1 MRTYGM
7 ADKSSGWMA
16 RAKAAAKNLL
26 VGADEIQEARD
37 LDSGFGG
44 YDGVTVSMLLGS
56 GKKAARSRVQI
67 FQKYHWMAGD
77 PIISTALRLHVTQ
90 ALGGHETTGDTVFI
104 ETKPDF
110 ENTPEGK
117 IADEIKAELLPIFNR
132 IAHGIAFNGAAF
144 GDAYG
149 RVYTKEKVG
158 IVDVYTDEMVYPPLV
173 QPYERGNKTMGYVVS
188 TGEKFN
194 VKMTTQ
200 QIARLKMP
208 RMLYLPQMRV
218 IEKAVKMSLET
229 DDIDELPLLPALVG
243 GSFLDSAEESYDNL
257 LSAISGVVGQRLLSS
272 IDENIISANFQ
283 DTTLEQRKEFKDS
296 LVGMLKASKA
306 RAEEAIKNNKPVTE
320 RIYHI
325 MPTFNEKQLTN
336 VVQFQGTSGSQSFSV
351 EDVMF
356 HAKMLAGALGIDLA
370 MLGFSDILS
379 GGLGDGGFFRMSA
392 QSAERSRIIRTALQD
407 FFYDLIDLHTLAK
420 YGWVFEAKDRPFSIN
435 FYGSISALEN
445 EKAASTERAM
455 NGAALLVQTL
465 GQMKDLGLDK
475 KTVTTLLSKTMKMD
489 EDLSKEI
496 ADGLDKAKPPA
507 DEGGEGGFGG
517 GGPGG
522 AGAPPKDF
530 DEPQDGTAADVN
542 EE

>member
-1 MRTYGM
+1 M

-26 VGADEIQEARD
+26 IGAEEVENARD
-37 LDSGFGG
+37 LDAGFGG

-67 FQKYHWMAGD
+67 YSKYHFMAGD

-104 ETKPDF
+104 ETKPDH
-110 ENTPEGK
+110 EGK
-117 IADEIKAELLPIFNR
+117 QGGQIAEEIKTDLLPIFNR
-132 IAHGIAFNGAAF
+132 IAHSTAFNAAAF
-144 GDAYG
+144 GDAYA
-149 RVYTKEKVG
+149 RVYKEDKVG
-158 IVDVYTDEMVYPPLV
+158 LIDVYTDEMVYPPLV
-173 QPYERGNKTMGYVVS
+173 QPYERGNRTMGYTVS

-194 VKMTTQ
+194 VKMTTN
-200 QIARLKMP
+200 QITRCKMP
-208 RMLYLPQMRV
+208 RMLYVPQMRV
-218 IEKAVKMSLET
+218 IEKAVRMSLET
-229 DDIDELPLLPALVG
+229 DNLDELPMLPALIG
-243 GSFLDSAEESYDNL
+243 GSFLDAAEESYDNL
-257 LSAISGVVGQRLLSS
+257 MSALSGLVGQRLLSS

-283 DTTLEQRKEFKDS
+283 DMTLEQRKEFKES
-296 LVGMLKASKA
+296 LVGMLRASKE
-306 RAEEAIKNNKPVTE
+306 RAERAIKENKPVTE
-320 RIYHI
+320 RLYHI
-325 MPTFNEKQLTN
+325 MPTFSEKQLTS

-351 EDVMF
+351 DDVLF
-356 HAKMLAGALGIDLA
+356 HAKMLSGALGIDLA

-392 QSAERSRIIRTALQD
+392 QAAERSRIIRTALQQ
-407 FFYDLIDLHTLAK
+407 FYHDLVDQHTLAK
-420 YGWVFEAKDRPFSIN
+420 YGWVFDPKDRPYEIN

-475 KTVTTLLSKTMKMD
+475 KTVTTLLSKQMKLD
-489 EDLSKEI
+489 EEMAKEI

-507 DEGGEGGFGG
+507 EDGGDGGFGG
-517 GGPGG
+517 PGG
-522 AGAPPKDF
+522 GGGGGGFPPKDF
-530 DEPQDGTAADVN
+530 DKPQDGMTEDDEGN
-542 EE
+542 